1 MNMHAVILNKILA
14 NLIQQYIRRVTHHDR
29 VDLLMDARMVL
40 RLQNQYDTP
49 H

>member
-1 MNMHAVILNKILA
+1 MNIHAIILNKILA
-14 NLIQQYIRRVTHHDR
+14 NLIQQYIIRVTHHDR

-40 RLQNQYDTP
+40 CLKNQYDTP